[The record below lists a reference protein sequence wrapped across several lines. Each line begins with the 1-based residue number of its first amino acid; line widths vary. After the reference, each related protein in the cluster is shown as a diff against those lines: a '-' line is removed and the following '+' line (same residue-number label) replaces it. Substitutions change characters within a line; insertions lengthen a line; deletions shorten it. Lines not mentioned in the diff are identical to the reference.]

1 MDKIDSKRGSEL
13 ANVIRSGEMGSVAKE
28 YFELGIDALLD
39 SDAAKSIP
47 VINTIAGIFNATLSV
62 RDHIFGGKL
71 LRFLVQ
77 LSEISEEERNEML
90 RKLGENDK
98 FAGRVGEAIIEILD
112 RMESAKK
119 PELTAKCFAAFA
131 RKDITFEELSR
142 ILFALERIPSFD
154 IGKIGQFSRAKIED
168 SVQMEESLLLAF
180 VNAGLGVNN
189 GGLDGGAILPTKLCQ
204 LFVKAG
210 LVA

>member
-1 MDKIDSKRGSEL
+1 MNKKDSPRGSEL
-13 ANVIRSGEMGSVAKE
+13 ANVIRSGSMGDAAKE
-28 YFELGIDALLD
+28 YVELGIDALLA

-47 VINTIAGIFNATLSV
+47 VVSTIAGIFSTTLSI

-71 LRFLVQ
+71 LRFLSQ
-77 LSEISEEERNEML
+77 LSEISENKRNEML

-98 FAGRVGEAIIEILD
+98 FAGRVGETIIEILD
-112 RMESAKK
+112 RMESEKK
-119 PELTAKCFAAFA
+119 PELAAKCFAAYA
-131 RKDITFEELSR
+131 REDISFEELSR

-154 IGKIGQFSRAKIED
+154 IDKIGQFSRAKIED
-168 SVQMEESLLLAF
+168 SVKMDESLLLAF
-180 VNAGLGVNN
+180 VNAGLGMNN

-204 LFVKAG
+204 LFLKAG